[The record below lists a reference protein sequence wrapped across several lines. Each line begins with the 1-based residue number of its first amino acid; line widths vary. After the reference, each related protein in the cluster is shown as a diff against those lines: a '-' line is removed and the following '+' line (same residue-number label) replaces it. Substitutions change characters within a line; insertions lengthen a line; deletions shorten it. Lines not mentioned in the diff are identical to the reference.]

1 MSLTPLIFLG
11 LFALGIVAAFFVH
24 PKYGLYTYFLAFFMS
39 PDKTWWE
46 DLVPDIRYL
55 MIAGSVTLI
64 ALLVQSTKSSGLKW
78 TEIGGFKIFIAFVVL
93 LFPMY
98 FWAVDPEEHWEGCIL
113 YAKHLLI
120 TYAIYRIAIDREML
134 KTISLVMIVGCTWFG
149 WQAFGK
155 SGDRLEGVAGAISDA
170 NTLGMHMVTG
180 VLIGAMMLLGFR
192 GRYKW
197 GAFLCIP
204 LILNTVILSGSR
216 GAFLGLVSGGIA
228 AAVFCPRRFRGQ
240 FGFLSMLALVLFLM
254 LAHDQFLDRLASIF
268 LVTEGQEAM
277 DHSAASRFDIAAAGW
292 EMAKDYP
299 LGAGHKGTRALSP
312 GYMDARLLS
321 HGRRAAHNSVMAAL
335 VSYGFIGCGLYL
347 MLYLWS
353 AKQLFRVKSIA
364 EFDRDTDLG
373 IFAAM
378 FAAVLASVFASGMFS
393 NYVFAEVQF
402 WMIGM
407 IAATMNLPEVRE
419 RSSVSRQTYD
429 ERSGRRRAHRP
440 GPRYG
445 S

>member
-11 LFALGIVAAFFVH
+11 LFALGVIAALVVH

-55 MIAGSVTLI
+55 MIAGAVTLV
-64 ALLVQSTKSSGLKW
+64 ALLTQSAKSGGLKW

-98 FWAVDPEEHWEGCIL
+98 FWAVDAEEHWEGCIL

-120 TYAIYRIAIDREML
+120 TYAIYRVAIDREML
-134 KTISLVMIVGCTWFG
+134 KIISLIMVIGCAWFG
-149 WQAFGK
+149 WQAMGK
-155 SGDRLEGVAGAISDA
+155 SGRLEGVAGAISDA
-170 NTLGMHMVTG
+170 NTLGMHMATG
-180 VLIGAMMLLGFR
+180 VMTGAMMFLGFK

-197 GAFLCIP
+197 IAFLCIP

-216 GAFLGLVSGGIA
+216 GAFLGLLSGGVA

-240 FGFLSMLALVLFLM
+240 FGLLGALGVVLFFM
-254 LAHDQFLDRLASIF
+254 LAHEQFLDRIASIF

-277 DHSAASRFDIAAAGW
+277 DSSAASRLDIARYGW

-299 LGAGHKGTRALSP
+299 HGAGHKGTRALSP
-312 GYMDARLLS
+312 GYMPEYLLS
-321 HGRRAAHNSVMAAL
+321 NGARAAHNSVMAAL
-335 VSYGFIGCGLYL
+335 VSYGFLGAGLYL
-347 MLYLWS
+347 ALYAWS
-353 AKQLFRVKSIA
+353 AKQLFRLRRIA
-364 EFDRDTDLG
+364 EADRDTDIG

-378 FAAVLASVFASGMFS
+378 FGAVLASVFVSGIFS

-407 IAATMNLPEVRE
+407 IAAAVNLPEVRE
-419 RSSVSRQTYD
+419 RSGVRQPAHD
-429 ERSGRRRAHRP
+429 ERPGRRRTHRP
-440 GPRYG
+440 KPGYG
-445 S
+445 